1 MCVFDNSQLID
12 YDCFYI
18 ILKPL
23 KQAEIIIDANA
34 TDFFLIELGTEPSQT
49 ITGGNGGKFIIKN
62 NSFENQKIYF
72 RISLDKDSVSTYKEV
87 NYTIKIANEVPLVP

>member
-34 TDFFLIELGTEPSQT
+34 TDYFLIELGTEPSKT
-49 ITGGNGGKFIIKN
+49 ITGAGGKFIIKN

-72 RISLDKDSVSTYKEV
+72 RISLYSVSTYKEV
-87 NYTIKIANEVPLVP
+87 SYTIKIANEVPLVP